1 MRKQKELKYTKYS
14 IAEDLAPETYQRPER
29 LQKIKNLA
37 IMDKCWSVDGIIKYI
52 QNEESTI
59 KITKNEKDI
68 ESLLAEART

>member
-1 MRKQKELKYTKYS
+1 
-14 IAEDLAPETYQRPER
+14 
-29 LQKIKNLA
+29 
-37 IMDKCWSVDGIIKYI
+37 MDKCWSVDGIIKYI